1 MITAE
6 EAKKASNEALEKR
19 EKQELDDILNK
30 FKVEETVNS
39 AINSGLYRAYLQGVS
54 NKELE
59 ILRKYLVNKGF
70 LVDRSLSTNDVYID
84 WSTSK
89 K

>member
-6 EAKKASNEALEKR
+6 EAKKASNEALEKK
-19 EKQELDDILNK
+19 EKQELNDILDK
-30 FKVEETVNS
+30 FKVEETINMSV
-39 AINSGLYRAYLQGVS
+39 NSGLFRAYLVNVS
-54 NKELE
+54 NEELE

-70 LVDRSLSTNDVYID
+70 LVDRSLTTNDVYID
-84 WSTSK
+84 WSTNK

>member
-6 EAKKASNEALEKR
+6 EAKKASREALEKR
-19 EKQELDDILNK
+19 EKQELDNILNK

-59 ILRKYLVNKGF
+59 ILRKHLADKGF

>member
-19 EKQELDDILNK
+19 EKQELDDIFNK

-59 ILRKYLVNKGF
+59 ILRKYLTNKGF
-70 LVDRSLSTNDVYID
+70 LVDRSLSTTDVYID

>member
-6 EAKKASNEALEKR
+6 EAKKASNEALEKI
-19 EKQELDDILNK
+19 EKQEFAETLVK
-30 FKVEETVNS
+30 FRVEEAINS
-39 AINSGLYRAYLQGVS
+39 AVNSGLYRAYLQDVS
-54 NKELE
+54 NKELG
-59 ILRKYLVNKGF
+59 ILRKYLINNGF
-70 LVDRSLSTNDVYID
+70 LVDRSPTTNDVYID

>member
-6 EAKKASNEALEKR
+6 EAKKASNEALEKI
-19 EKQELDDILNK
+19 EKQEFAETLVK
-30 FKVEETVNS
+30 FRVEEAINS
-39 AINSGLYRAYLQGVS
+39 AINLGLYRAYVRNVS

-59 ILRKYLVNKGF
+59 ILRKYLINKGF
-70 LVDRSLSTNDVYID
+70 LVDRSLSTSDVYID

>member
-6 EAKKASNEALEKR
+6 EAKKASHEALEKK
-19 EKQELDDILNK
+19 EKQELDNILNK
-30 FKVEETVNS
+30 FKVEETINS
-39 AINSGLYRAYLQGVS
+39 AINSGLYRAYLQDVS

-59 ILRKYLVNKGF
+59 ILRKYLTDKGF

>member
-6 EAKKASNEALEKR
+6 EAKKASREALEKR

>member
-6 EAKKASNEALEKR
+6 EAKKASNEALEKI
-19 EKQELDDILNK
+19 EKQEFAETLVK
-30 FKVEETVNS
+30 FRVEEAINS
-39 AINSGLYRAYLQGVS
+39 AINLGLYRAYLRNVS

-59 ILRKYLVNKGF
+59 ILRKYLINKGF

>member
-6 EAKKASNEALEKR
+6 EAKKASNEALEKI
-19 EKQELDDILNK
+19 EKQEFAETLVK
-30 FKVEETVNS
+30 FRVEEAINS
-39 AINSGLYRAYLQGVS
+39 AINLGLYRAYLRNVS
-54 NKELE
+54 NSELE
-59 ILRKYLVNKGF
+59 ILRKYLINKGF
-70 LVDRSLSTNDVYID
+70 LVDRSLSTSDVYID

>member
-6 EAKKASNEALEKR
+6 EAKKASREALEKK

-54 NKELE
+54 SKELE
-59 ILRKYLVNKGF
+59 ILRKHLADKGF

>member
-6 EAKKASNEALEKR
+6 EAKKASNEALEKI
-19 EKQELDDILNK
+19 EKQEFTDILTK
-30 FKVEETVNS
+30 FKVEETINN

-59 ILRKYLVNKGF
+59 ILRKHLMNKGF

>member
-6 EAKKASNEALEKR
+6 EAKKASREALEKR

-59 ILRKYLVNKGF
+59 ILRKHLINKGF

>member
-6 EAKKASNEALEKR
+6 EAKKASNEALEKI

-59 ILRKYLVNKGF
+59 ILRKYLMNKGF

>member
-6 EAKKASNEALEKR
+6 EAKKASNEALEKI
-19 EKQELDDILNK
+19 EKQEFAETLVK
-30 FKVEETVNS
+30 FRVEEAINS
-39 AINSGLYRAYLQGVS
+39 AINLGLYRAYLRNVS

-59 ILRKYLVNKGF
+59 ILRKYLINKGF
-70 LVDRSLSTNDVYID
+70 LVDRSLSTSDVYID
-84 WSTSK
+84 WSTNK

>member
-39 AINSGLYRAYLQGVS
+39 AINSGLYRAYLQDVD
-54 NKELE
+54 NKELG
-59 ILRKYLVNKGF
+59 ILRKYLMNKGF

>member
-6 EAKKASNEALEKR
+6 EAKRASNEALEKI
-19 EKQELDDILNK
+19 EKQEFAETLVK
-30 FKVEETVNS
+30 FRVEEAINS
-39 AINSGLYRAYLQGVS
+39 AINLGLYRAYLRNVS

-70 LVDRSLSTNDVYID
+70 LVDRSLSTSDVYID

>member
-6 EAKKASNEALEKR
+6 EAKKASNEALEKI

-59 ILRKYLVNKGF
+59 ILRKHLMNKGF

>member
-6 EAKKASNEALEKR
+6 EAKKASNEALKKR
-19 EKQELDDILNK
+19 KKQEFDDILNK
-30 FKVEETVNS
+30 FKVEETINS

-59 ILRKYLVNKGF
+59 ILRKHLINKGF

-84 WSTSK
+84 WSISK

>member
-6 EAKKASNEALEKR
+6 EAKKASNEALEKI
-19 EKQELDDILNK
+19 EKQEFAETLVK
-30 FKVEETVNS
+30 FRVEEAINS
-39 AINSGLYRAYLQGVS
+39 AINLGLYRAYLRNVS
-54 NKELE
+54 NSELE
-59 ILRKYLVNKGF
+59 ILRKYLMNKGF

>member
-39 AINSGLYRAYLQGVS
+39 AVNSGLYRAYLQGVS
-54 NKELE
+54 SKELE
-59 ILRKYLVNKGF
+59 ILRKHLMNKGF

>member
-6 EAKKASNEALEKR
+6 EAKKASREALEKK
-19 EKQELDDILNK
+19 EKQELDNILNK

-59 ILRKYLVNKGF
+59 ILRKHLADKGF

>member
-30 FKVEETVNS
+30 FKVEETINS
-39 AINSGLYRAYLQGVS
+39 AVNAGLYRAYLQDVS
-54 NKELE
+54 NKELG
-59 ILRKYLVNKGF
+59 ILRKYLINNGF
-70 LVDRSLSTNDVYID
+70 LVDRSPTTNDVYID
-84 WSTSK
+84 WSISK

>member
-6 EAKKASNEALEKR
+6 EAKKASNEALEKI
-19 EKQELDDILNK
+19 EKQELDDVLDK

-59 ILRKYLVNKGF
+59 ILRKYLMNKGF

>member
-6 EAKKASNEALEKR
+6 EAKKASNEALEKI
-19 EKQELDDILNK
+19 EKQELNDVLNK
-30 FKVEETVNS
+30 FKVEEAVNS
-39 AINSGLYRAYLQGVS
+39 AINAGFFRAYLQDVS

-59 ILRKYLVNKGF
+59 ILRKHLTNKGF
-70 LVDRSLSTNDVYID
+70 IVDKSLSTTDVYID

>member
-39 AINSGLYRAYLQGVS
+39 AVNSGLYRAYLQGVS
-54 NKELE
+54 SKELE
-59 ILRKYLVNKGF
+59 ILRKYLMNKGF

>member
-6 EAKKASNEALEKR
+6 EAKKASREALEKK

-59 ILRKYLVNKGF
+59 ILRKHLANKGF

>member
-30 FKVEETVNS
+30 FKVEETVNG

-59 ILRKYLVNKGF
+59 ILRKHLTNKGF

-84 WSTSK
+84 WSISK

>member
-30 FKVEETVNS
+30 FKVEETINS
-39 AINSGLYRAYLQGVS
+39 AVNSGLYRAYLQDVS
-54 NKELE
+54 NKELG
-59 ILRKYLVNKGF
+59 ILRKYLINNGF
-70 LVDRSLSTNDVYID
+70 LVDRSPTTNDVYID

>member
-6 EAKKASNEALEKR
+6 EAKKASNEALEKK
-19 EKQELDDILNK
+19 EKQELNDILDK
-30 FKVEETVNS
+30 FKVEETINITV
-39 AINSGLYRAYLQGVS
+39 NSGLFRAYLQGVS
-54 NKELE
+54 NEELK
-59 ILRKYLVNKGF
+59 ILRKYLINKGF
-70 LVDRSLSTNDVYID
+70 IVDRSLTTNDVYID

>member
-6 EAKKASNEALEKR
+6 EAKKASNEALEKI

-39 AINSGLYRAYLQGVS
+39 AINSGFYRAYLRNVS

-59 ILRKYLVNKGF
+59 ILYKYLMNKGF
-70 LVDRSLSTNDVYID
+70 IVDRSLSTSDVYID

>member
-6 EAKKASNEALEKR
+6 EAKKASNEALEKI

-59 ILRKYLVNKGF
+59 ILRKHLTNKGF
-70 LVDRSLSTNDVYID
+70 LVDRSLSTCDVYID
-84 WSTSK
+84 WSISK

>member
-6 EAKKASNEALEKR
+6 EAKKASNEALEKK
-19 EKQELDDILNK
+19 EKQELDDVLDK

-59 ILRKYLVNKGF
+59 ILRKYLMNKGF

>member
-6 EAKKASNEALEKR
+6 EAKKASREALEKK

-59 ILRKYLVNKGF
+59 ILRKHLADKGF
-70 LVDRSLSTNDVYID
+70 LIDRSLSTNDVYID

>member
-59 ILRKYLVNKGF
+59 ILRKYLMNKGF

>member
-6 EAKKASNEALEKR
+6 EAKKASNEALEKI
-19 EKQELDDILNK
+19 EKQEFAETLVK
-30 FKVEETVNS
+30 FRVEEAINS
-39 AINSGLYRAYLQGVS
+39 AINLGLYRAYLRNVS

-59 ILRKYLVNKGF
+59 ILRKYLINKGF
-70 LVDRSLSTNDVYID
+70 LIDRSLSTSDVYID